1 MVLSEHARVSNLHIL
16 LVLTLWE
23 EWETPDLYVSNTK
36 NVIEWESCGMLTGCS
51 VIGHAYEKLCPLV
64 PLICLQ
70 SSTLTG
76 VWDTVST
83 DMTLEYHININ

>member
-1 MVLSEHARVSNLHIL
+1 
-16 LVLTLWE
+16 
-23 EWETPDLYVSNTK
+23 
-36 NVIEWESCGMLTGCS
+36 MLTGCS
-51 VIGHAYEKLCPLV
+51 VIGHAYEKLCPLG